1 MANPLLADDL
11 VALLLD
17 GVLEVDRVLAL
28 PAFAG
33 HSRATCDLF
42 VATARRLA
50 REALF
55 PAYQEMNREP
65 PRLEGGQVRL
75 HPAVRGLYRQLVE
88 LGILSATRPEEVGG
102 AALPMTITAVAH
114 AYLMAANLGVYG
126 LAGLTAG
133 AARLLESFGTGEL
146 RERFMTRLYAGE
158 WTGTM
163 ALTEPQA
170 GSSLSDV
177 RTAAT
182 PMPDGS
188 YSIHGSKV
196 FISGGEQDVTENIVH
211 LTLARIDGAPDG
223 IKGVSLFAIPKRRD
237 EGGALVPN
245 DVTCTAVFD
254 KIGWKALPSVQLA
267 FGEEG
272 DCRGW
277 LVGQPHRGIAH
288 MFQMMNEARLMVG
301 LNGIASASVA
311 YHQALHYARE
321 RPQGRPL
328 AARDPR
334 APQVPIIEHADVRRM
349 LLRQKAI
356 VAGGLG
362 LLLRTA
368 TLTDLAEHAEDE
380 AARREA
386 GLLLDLLVPVA
397 KTFPAEYGFEANTL
411 AIQVHGGYGYT
422 SEFLPESWWRD
433 QKLNSIHEGTSGIQA
448 LDLLGR
454 KAVAAGGEALRLF
467 ARAAERDATAAR
479 DGGRAAHADALA
491 AAIADLLATTGAVA
505 ARGAAG
511 DPEAM
516 LRHAADYM
524 DAFSVVAVARE
535 LLAQARAAQ
544 NDRWSEAL
552 REGARRACDYWFAT
566 ELPHAAVTLARVRS
580 GEESFAGARSEC
592 F

>member
-28 PAFAG
+28 PGFAG

-65 PRLEGGQVRL
+65 PRFDGGQVHL
-75 HPAVRGLYRQLVE
+75 HPAMRGLYRQLVE

-133 AARLLESFGTGEL
+133 AARLLESFGSGEL

-182 PMPDGS
+182 PLPDGS
-188 YSIHGSKV
+188 YSIRGSKV
-196 FISGGEQDVTENIVH
+196 FISGGEQDATENIVH

-223 IKGVSLFAIPKRRD
+223 IKGVSLFAIPKRRE
-237 EGGALVPN
+237 EGGALVSN

-267 FGEEG
+267 LGEEG

-321 RPQGRPL
+321 RPR
-328 AARDPR
+328 AAPSPPATR
-334 APQVPIIEHADVRRM
+334 APRRS
-349 LLRQKAI
+349 RSSSTPTSA
-356 VAGGLG
+356 ACSS
-362 LLLRTA
+362 
-368 TLTDLAEHAEDE
+368 
-380 AARREA
+380 ARRRSS
-386 GLLLDLLVPVA
+386 
-397 KTFPAEYGFEANTL
+397 PAAS
-411 AIQVHGGYGYT
+411 A
-422 SEFLPESWWRD
+422 SC
-433 QKLNSIHEGTSGIQA
+433 SGP
-448 LDLLGR
+448 R
-454 KAVAAGGEALRLF
+454 
-467 ARAAERDATAAR
+467 
-479 DGGRAAHADALA
+479 
-491 AAIADLLATTGAVA
+491 
-505 ARGAAG
+505 
-511 DPEAM
+511 P
-516 LRHAADYM
+516 
-524 DAFSVVAVARE
+524 
-535 LLAQARAAQ
+535 
-544 NDRWSEAL
+544 
-552 REGARRACDYWFAT
+552 
-566 ELPHAAVTLARVRS
+566 
-580 GEESFAGARSEC
+580 
-592 F
+592 